1 MHFSKISEIMNRI
14 FLILIVS
21 TLVVSCKQQS
31 PEEQLKNL
39 SGYWEIKSVE
49 FPNGEEKNYSISTT
63 IDYIQIEDTVGI
75 RKKAQPQLD
84 GTFKVSE
91 NTETFTTKIE
101 EDSLHLYY
109 STPYDNWKETV
120 LYAKDSTLHILNKDK
135 NIYKYKKF
143 STFNFND

>member
-63 IDYIQIEDTVGI
+63 IDYIQIEDTAGI
-75 RKKAQPQLD
+75 RKKH
-84 GTFKVSE
+84 
-91 NTETFTTKIE
+91 N
-101 EDSLHLYY
+101 H
-109 STPYDNWKETV
+109 N
-120 LYAKDSTLHILNKDK
+120 
-135 NIYKYKKF
+135 
-143 STFNFND
+143 